1 MTQIETELQ
10 DFIITSRSLREPSLL
25 VVSDDSKLFL
35 VIKESIFSD
44 FKKTNKVSELS
55 MLAEKGGKYYMIITK
70 DNIKETYDFLKQ
82 YPLGAIDIFD
92 SVSGTQKTYCPK
104 YEDNTIFFITTKQ
117 VLEESEKMGLSIL
130 KVSGITRQII

>member
-1 MTQIETELQ
+1 MTQTETELQ
-10 DFIITSRSLREPSLL
+10 DFIITSHSLREPSLL

-82 YPLGAIDIFD
+82 YPLGAIDVFD
-92 SVSGTQKTYCPK
+92 STLGTQKTYCPR
-104 YEDNTIFFITTKQ
+104 YEDNTIFFIITKQ
-117 VLEESEKMGLSIL
+117 VLEESEKRDLSIL
-130 KVSGITRQII
+130 KVSGITKQII

>member
-1 MTQIETELQ
+1 MIQIETELQ

-35 VIKESIFSD
+35 VIKESVFSD

-55 MLAEKGGKYYMIITK
+55 MLAEKGGEYYMIITK

-130 KVSGITRQII
+130 KASGITKQII